1 MQQATPTHSVPPTPS
16 AEPRSLEEVA
26 STRRLRTPTPTPT
39 QPPCQPT
46 RGKRTS
52 EDARLHAS
60 RATSQPPPVA
70 SRTRSHTT
78 PLEPPCLP
86 TPAPHTS
93 EDTPVASRT
102 RSQAVSVHTP
112 LPLPLPSV
120 VPQRALEEATAQH
133 PETHTFDKAE
143 GLFKVKCCDSRVL
156 CCRRWWRH
164 LTLQS
169 LARRLRVGMSISCVF
184 RLAQKLVQWN
194 GVVMKRLKSTALVD
208 YQDHGTH
215 TFPPL
220 REYRV
225 HRLTIHSC
233 EEVEKL
239 QRRLSTCHPGDILV
253 HKFTRK
259 GEISTWRGR
268 VMIKLH
274 GCVKV
279 KYDDYHG
286 LLTFPAPSI
295 AQVDT
300 TKWFTIPQ
308 SRSSTC
314 KPPSAMEKPAV
325 EGHGIEVCSTSPVTL
340 KVSKK
345 SLKRTS
351 LKLLSWNS
359 RTLKGHWRHSE
370 LLVFLITRQIDIACL
385 QETRWNEHSV
395 LDFPDYTIYKTHAIK
410 GVGGTAILVHN
421 SIPVLSVTIH
431 GNIIAIEVQWGSKGS
446 MTIICAYAPHR
457 HHSEEV
463 RMTWWGTLDALVA
476 EVTLKHALDT
486 HPHPIMS
493 LGDFNSERYKDTY
506 LEDFCSTQD
515 WLVMNECFTKKKKN
529 RITFNGTNRREAVL
543 DCVALARRWRSCI
556 TDVHAVPPPT
566 PSDHKAL
573 LVTATFK
580 VSRTVQAKK
589 LQAKARR
596 DWSQLTTPLGAA
608 FSTEVN
614 SYLARAACDG
624 LQWLNAIAD
633 CANPGTPSWTTQLPT
648 TYSQFAS
655 ACRDASY
662 VVAAPRPPP
671 QPPPGHTYLVALYDL
686 YTHYNL
692 HPLTLAPFAPCTPHQ
707 GSARVSFEQIREPL
721 RAFQAHA
728 KIHATYTE
736 EDRLEATRLI
746 GLFRTLQPYEAW
758 KQLNNLVRKDKTK
771 SMPTKSTPASITA
784 FFTKINGQPKPDLP
798 APTYRSRLLQIV
810 VRTGHFD
817 STEFDAAVRSMNR
830 NKATGVDDIPTEVLK
845 VPAFAALL
853 LTYANDYYD
862 GTIPPELLLTRLCLV
877 PKKGDL
883 SVVDNYRGI
892 ALTSV
897 FLKLINRMLLN
908 RLRALEP
915 FLRYNQN
922 GFRAAR
928 GTSEQGLAMKFI
940 ADAMK
945 DGLPLAIAFVDF
957 SKAFDSVT
965 FDGVKAALAA
975 FLVPAH
981 MITVIMQCYTN
992 HIQMIPS
999 IGAQWRVETGVL
1011 QGDTLAPFLFVLLV
1025 DCILDASLDPTI
1037 GLNLTTSNPPTHLPR
1052 SARLRAQAS
1061 DPDRYLTDLDY
1072 ADDLA
1077 LCILPH
1083 GDNIQRQLQNLE
1095 RGAAA
1100 VNLKLNVGPNKTEII
1115 APNSDHTPVTLLDGR
1130 IVEYTHKY
1138 TYLGQQPFDPVTEFT
1153 KRKGTCWRIIH
1164 KFDDLWKST
1173 SAPFSLK
1180 HSLLQTLAI
1189 SAFTHGSHLW
1199 PATAEFKRTIDGA
1212 YATMIRY
1219 CTWSPGQRSSRD
1231 MSHHQIYRFGKVP
1244 LLSSIV
1250 LLHRI
1255 RTLGHALR
1263 HDQAL
1268 VRCVIGDFYPPI
1280 RRDTTGLAPRARSSI
1295 QQLVIDTGLP
1305 RDDWYAAA
1313 QHRDQWY
1320 ALGQHA
1326 AYLNEQQCWEAYGRK
1341 TLARW
1346 TAVPRLLNKT
1356 LLRIAEVTAQTLI
1369 PPVPLL
1375 YSHTKTARVTYPRTH
1390 NAYDAHSSPPRINL
1404 QSPTRPVR
1412 ILRRNPPPPT

>member
-1 MQQATPTHSVPPTPS
+1 MRQALPTHSVTQTLP
-16 AEPRSLEEVA
+16 EPRPIEDIA
-26 STRRLRTPTPTPT
+26 STRASRVYSPVSSRTRSHSTTTTPTL
-39 QPPCQPT
+39 PPCQPT
-46 RGKRTS
+46 RGRQTS
-52 EDARLHAS
+52 EDTRLHAS
-60 RATSQPPPVA
+60 RATSPPTVA
-70 SRTRSHTT
+70 SRTRSRTT
-78 PLEPPCLP
+78 
-86 TPAPHTS
+86 
-93 EDTPVASRT
+93 
-102 RSQAVSVHTP
+102 AVDAT
-112 LPLPLPSV
+112 LPLKLPSV
-120 VPQRALEEATAQH
+120 YPTKRIAEEATAPH
-133 PETHTFDKAE
+133 PGTPLLSRKLVGNH
-143 GLFKVKCCDSRVL
+143 GLFKMKTGDPSVL
-156 CCRRWWRH
+156 CCRRFWRYS
-164 LTLQS
+164 TLQS
-169 LARRLRVGMSISCVF
+169 LQQRMKVGMSVSCVF
-184 RLAQKLVQWN
+184 RMALQMIEWN
-194 GVVMKRLKSTALVD
+194 GVVLKKHKSTVTID
-208 YQDHGTH
+208 YHEHGLH
-215 TFPPL
+215 TFPPP
-220 REYRV
+220 REFKV
-225 HRLTIHSC
+225 HRFTLHQC
-233 EEVEKL
+233 VEVEKL
-239 QRRLSTCHPGDILV
+239 QRRLMKCHVGDTLI
-253 HKFTRK
+253 HSFTRK
-259 GEISTWRGR
+259 GESATWRGR
-268 VMIKLH
+268 VIITLS
-274 GCVKV
+274 GSIKV
-279 KYDDYHG
+279 KYNEYHSP
-286 LLTFPAPSI
+286 LAFPAPYP
-295 AQVDT
+295 AQLIT
-300 TKWFTIPQ
+300 THWFIIPNRHNFTQ
-308 SRSSTC
+308 TL
-314 KPPSAMEKPAV
+314 PSATKQTDV
-325 EGHGIEVCSTSPVTL
+325 EGQDTEVCSTSIPTVKT
-340 KVSKK
+340 KP

-351 LKLLSWNS
+351 LKLLSWNG

-370 LLVFLITRQIDIACL
+370 LLVFLLARLIDVACL

-395 LDFPDYTIYKTHAIK
+395 LDFPDYAIYKTDAIK

-421 SIPVLSVTIH
+421 SIVVISVIIH
-431 GNIIAIEVQWGSKGS
+431 GNIIAIEVQWGLKGS

-457 HHSEEV
+457 SHTQEV
-463 RMTWWGTLDALVA
+463 RMTWWATLDAMVA

-486 HPHPIMS
+486 HPHPIMT
-493 LGDFNSERYKDTY
+493 LGDFNSEKHKDTY
-506 LEDFCSTQD
+506 LEEFCSEQD
-515 WLVMNECFTKKKKN
+515 WLVMNECFTKHKKN
-529 RITFNGTNRREAVL
+529 RITFNGTNKREAVL
-543 DCVALARRWRSCI
+543 DCVTIARRWRSTI

-580 VSRTVQAKK
+580 VSRQSETSKK
-589 LQAKARR
+589 TMARARR
-596 DWSQLTTPLGAA
+596 DWSSLTTPLGAT
-608 FSTEVN
+608 FTTEVQ
-614 SYLARAACDG
+614 SSLARCACDG
-624 LQWLNAIAD
+624 LQWLNALTDWVQPA
-633 CANPGTPSWTTQLPT
+633 SRWTTQLPT

-655 ACRDASY
+655 ACREASF
-662 VVAAPRPPP
+662 VVAVPRPPP
-671 QPPPGHTYLVALYDL
+671 QPPPGYTFLVAFYEL
-686 YTHYNL
+686 YTVYNYGTF
-692 HPLTLAPFAPCTPHQ
+692 HPPMDFVPCTPYA
-707 GSARVSFEQIREPL
+707 GSARVSFEHIREPL

-728 KIHATYTE
+728 KIHDTYTE
-736 EDRLEATRLI
+736 EDRLEANRLI

-758 KQLNNLVRKDKTK
+758 KQLNNLVKKDKTK

-784 FFTKINGQPKPDLP
+784 FFKKINGQPKPELP

-817 STEFDAAVRSMNR
+817 STEFDAAVRSLNR
-830 NKATGVDDIPTEVLK
+830 NKATGLDEIPTEVLK

-883 SVVDNYRGI
+883 TVVENYRGI

-922 GFRAAR
+922 GFRVAR

-975 FLVPAH
+975 FLVPTD

-992 HIQMIPS
+992 HMQTIPDV
-999 IGAQWRVETGVL
+999 GAEWRVETGVL

-1025 DCILDASLDPTI
+1025 DCVLDASLDPTL

-1052 SARLRAQAS
+1052 SARLRAQAC
-1061 DPDRYLTDLDY
+1061 DPDKYLTDLDY

-1077 LCILPH
+1077 LPILPH
-1083 GDNIQRQLQNLE
+1083 GDNIQRQLRNLE

-1100 VNLKLNVGPNKTEII
+1100 VNLRLNVGPNKTEII

-1130 IVEYTHKY
+1130 KVDYTHKY
-1138 TYLGQQPFDPVTEFT
+1138 TYLGQQPFDPVKEFSN
-1153 KRKGTCWRIIH
+1153 RKGTCWRIIH

-1173 SAPFSLK
+1173 SAPFTLK
-1180 HSLLQTLAI
+1180 LTLLQTLAV

-1212 YATMIRY
+1212 YASMIRY

-1268 VRCVIGDFYPPI
+1268 VRCVIGDFHPPI

-1295 QQLVIDTGLP
+1295 QQLVIDTGLQ

-1313 QHRDQWY
+1313 QHRDQWF

-1326 AYLNEQQCWEAYGRK
+1326 AYLNEKQCWEAYGRR
-1341 TLARW
+1341 TLSRW
-1346 TAVPRLLNKT
+1346 TAVPRLLTKT
-1356 LLRIAEVTAQTLI
+1356 LLRVAEVTAQTLL

-1375 YSHTKTARVTYPRTH
+1375 YSHTKTARITYPHTH
-1390 NAYDAHSSPPRINL
+1390 NAYDAFSSPPRINL
-1404 QSPTRPVR
+1404 QSPRAPAR
-1412 ILRRNPPPPT
+1412 ILRRPPPPPT